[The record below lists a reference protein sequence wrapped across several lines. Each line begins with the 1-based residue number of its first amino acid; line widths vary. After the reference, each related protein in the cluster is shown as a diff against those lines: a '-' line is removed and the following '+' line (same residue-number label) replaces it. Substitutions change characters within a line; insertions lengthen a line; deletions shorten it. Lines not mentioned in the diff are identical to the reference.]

1 RFACSRLHG
10 PEDEPRSF
18 ETGSRL
24 REFSLILTS
33 IHYEPD
39 IVNLARLLLSG
50 GISVLAGQRGEHVVI
65 AGGPACMENPIPYS
79 DVVDA
84 CIVGEAEETLE
95 KVINLWLEY
104 GGSKK
109 RFLEELAS
117 LSYVYV
123 PGLSNGIVVRKYARD
138 LNTSFYPIKQVENTD
153 IEPVYGRGFKLEVSR
168 GCIFWCSFCVETRLF
183 QPYRERGLSTLKG
196 ILERGLNYSLAG
208 KRVVIFSLVFP
219 ATQTHYKLLEYLEKE
234 GYIASIPSLR
244 VSPYLEKALELIR
257 SLGQRT
263 LTLAPESFSPIVQSV
278 LFKYTGLLEYV
289 NNILEEAIKMGF
301 DLKLYLIYG
310 FKGLENTDLE
320 VNSEHL
326 NRLIKTAKQFK
337 RRMVVSF
344 TPLIPKPH
352 TLFQWVGMLPRDR
365 LASILR
371 AYRNRLKGPVET
383 RVYDIDWAIIQAQ
396 LALSPRP
403 LGSFIEQWAKCGGG
417 LAGWRRAMRD
427 LGVNYE
433 YVFTGYSPESQL
445 PWGFIALGD
454 EHGEVA
460 KSQYVV
466 YEKLARSL

>member
-1 RFACSRLHG
+1 
-10 PEDEPRSF
+10 
-18 ETGSRL
+18 
-24 REFSLILTS
+24 
-33 IHYEPD
+33 
-39 IVNLARLLLSG
+39 
-50 GISVLAGQRGEHVVI
+50 
-65 AGGPACMENPIPYS
+65 
-79 DVVDA
+79 
-84 CIVGEAEETLE
+84 
-95 KVINLWLEY
+95 
-104 GGSKK
+104 
-109 RFLEELAS
+109 
-117 LSYVYV
+117 
-123 PGLSNGIVVRKYARD
+123 
-138 LNTSFYPIKQVENTD
+138 
-153 IEPVYGRGFKLEVSR
+153 
-168 GCIFWCSFCVETRLF
+168 
-183 QPYRERGLSTLKG
+183 
-196 ILERGLNYSLAG
+196 
-208 KRVVIFSLVFP
+208 
-219 ATQTHYKLLEYLEKE
+219 
-234 GYIASIPSLR
+234 
-244 VSPYLEKALELIR
+244 
-257 SLGQRT
+257 
-263 LTLAPESFSPIVQSV
+263 
-278 LFKYTGLLEYV
+278 
-289 NNILEEAIKMGF
+289 
-301 DLKLYLIYG
+301 LIYG